1 MPAGRVLAC
10 GYVRNKTRDKHGMR
24 VYLNAEARRSTTDVV
39 FQKPCPTSC
48 RRRWIRKS
56 VTVSSTSRVF
66 SLSASRRICRSP
78 SSLLLSIDIW
88 PIRPNSETS
97 GRCPLV
103 CVVSVTKR
111 LRIDVAI
118 SLLTEKR
125 RCFDAT
131 SSTAPRRVGEKI
143 RRDRYL
149 ERRRNRFSRAV
160 DNLEREREI
169 RFLD

>member
-1 MPAGRVLAC
+1 MPR
-10 GYVRNKTRDKHGMR
+10 RDD
-24 VYLNAEARRSTTDVV
+24 SIDVV
-39 FQKPCPTSC
+39 FQRCRPTSC

-56 VTVSSTSRVF
+56 VTVSFDESEFSRST
-66 SLSASRRICRSP
+66 ASRGICRSP
-78 SSLLLSIDIW
+78 SSSLPLLLLSTDIW

-118 SLLTEKR
+118 SLRVEKR

-143 RRDRYL
+143 RRDRYSG
-149 ERRRNRFSRAV
+149 RRRNRFSRTV
-160 DNLEREREI
+160 DNLERKRERE
-169 RFLD
+169 RKGEW